1 MMSPWRNL
9 NLQGKLLVIGCII
22 NFIMAVVL
30 AKQGS
35 MMAVFCIVMS
45 AWCGL
50 WTYHPHYQH
59 KDAKD
64 INHGR
69 EK

>member
-1 MMSPWRNL
+1 MAPWRNL
-9 NLQGKLLVIGCII
+9 NFQGRMLVIACII
-22 NFIMAVVL
+22 NVIL
-30 AKQGS
+30 AIILTRQGS
-35 MMAVFCIVMS
+35 MIAVFSMAMA

-64 INHGR
+64 INDGR
-69 EK
+69 EE